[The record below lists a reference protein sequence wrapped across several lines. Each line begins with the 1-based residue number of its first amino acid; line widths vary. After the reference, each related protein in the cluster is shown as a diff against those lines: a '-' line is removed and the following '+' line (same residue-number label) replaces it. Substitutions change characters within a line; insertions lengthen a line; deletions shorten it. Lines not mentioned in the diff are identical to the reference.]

1 MRMESS
7 SQKMGKSKARVRK
20 RNGVETKIGQL
31 RRFVHK
37 NDTFLWTCLRCESI
51 CTYYCLLTVGIHNYE
66 VAISYSLNRISVR
79 RQ

>member
-7 SQKMGKSKARVRK
+7 SQKMGKSKARVKK

-37 NDTFLWTCLRCESI
+37 NDTFMVLFA
-51 CTYYCLLTVGIHNYE
+51 LL
-66 VAISYSLNRISVR
+66 
-79 RQ
+79 

>member
-37 NDTFLWTCLRCESI
+37 KHIYGPFYAVGESI
-51 CTYYCLLTVGIHNYE
+51 CTVLFN
-66 VAISYSLNRISVR
+66 
-79 RQ
+79 